1 MSPIQKT
8 LKNETQE
15 QLWILFVEG
24 DMHAFN
30 LIYSKHYQMLH
41 NFGIKFLSSSE
52 IEDAIHDTF
61 LNLLNYKQSLKE
73 VNNVKAYLFKC
84 LRNQIFKIKKSN
96 KLEFSLIEGTIPS
109 DVETHD
115 KEKALVE
122 LKKIITQLS
131 PREREIVY
139 LKYFQSFNNKEI
151 AELLEI
157 KYQTVRNILAN
168 AIIKLRVLGGDIVPL
183 LFLLFSK

>member
-1 MSPIQKT
+1 MGKVSSI
-8 LKNETQE
+8 LKDKSQE
-15 QLWILFVEG
+15 QLWRLFING

-30 LIYSKHYQMLH
+30 LIYSTHYQMLH
-41 NFGIKFLSSSE
+41 NFGVKFLSPSE

-61 LNLLNYKQSLKE
+61 LNLLNYKKSLNE

-96 KLEFSLIEGTIPS
+96 KLEFSLVEGTIQS

-115 KEKALVE
+115 KEKALIE
-122 LKKIITQLS
+122 LKKIIKQLS

-139 LKYFQSFNNKEI
+139 LKYFQHFNNKEI
-151 AELLEI
+151 ADLLGI

-168 AIIKLRVLGGDIVPL
+168 AIIKLRVLGEDIIPL
-183 LFLLFSK
+183 LFLLFK

>member
-1 MSPIQKT
+1 MEKIAT
-8 LKNETQE
+8 LLKDKSQE
-15 QLWILFVEG
+15 QLWQLFIDG

-30 LIYSKHYQMLH
+30 LIYSNHYQMLH
-41 NFGIKFLSSSE
+41 NFGIKFLSHSE

-61 LNLLNYKQSLKE
+61 LNLLNYKKSLKE

-96 KLEFSLIEGTIPS
+96 KFEFTLIEGAIQS
-109 DVETHD
+109 DTETHD
-115 KEKALVE
+115 KEKVLVE
-122 LKKIITQLS
+122 LKKIIKQLS

-139 LKYFQSFNNKEI
+139 LKYFQHFNNKEI
-151 AELLEI
+151 SGLLDI

-168 AIIKLRVLGGDIVPL
+168 AIIKLRALGEDMIQL
-183 LFLLFSK
+183 LFLIFK

>member
-1 MSPIQKT
+1 MGKIAT
-8 LKNETQE
+8 ILKDKSQE
-15 QLWILFVEG
+15 QLWRLFIEG

-30 LIYSKHYQMLH
+30 LIYSTHYQMLH
-41 NFGIKFLSSSE
+41 NFGLKFLSTAE

-61 LNLLNYKQSLKE
+61 LNLLSYKKSLKE

-96 KLEFSLIEGTIPS
+96 KLEFSLIEGTIQS
-109 DVETHD
+109 DDETND

-122 LKKIITQLS
+122 LKKIILELS

-151 AELLEI
+151 AELLDI

-168 AIIKLRVLGGDIVPL
+168 AIIKLRALGDDIIPL
-183 LFLLFSK
+183 LFLLFK